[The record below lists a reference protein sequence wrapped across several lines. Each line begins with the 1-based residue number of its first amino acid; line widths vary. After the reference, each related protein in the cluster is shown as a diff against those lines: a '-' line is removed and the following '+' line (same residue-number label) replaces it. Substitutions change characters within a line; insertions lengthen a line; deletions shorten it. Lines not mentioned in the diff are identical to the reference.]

1 MAYGKVRVDQIQSS
15 TRTVDVDN
23 LATTAVA
30 TQSVAGLLSAT
41 DKTKLDGVA
50 AGAEVNVNAD
60 WNAGSG
66 DAQILNKPTIGT
78 SANNL
83 VQLDGSARLP
93 AVDGSQL
100 TGLVAATDLSYTAS
114 TRVIASSTGTDA
126 TLTLVTSTD
135 AGLAPASGGGTTN
148 FLRADGTFAA
158 PPGGSPGGSTTQVQF
173 NNAGAFGGDADLTW
187 NSTTNVLGITGDV
200 NLSDGG
206 TYTTTLQTIT
216 PTADRTISLPNATG
230 TVALVAGSSGQLLYN
245 NAGVNAGA
253 STLTYDSSILTTSG
267 RFINSYNATA
277 SSPAKAFTGTWFT
290 GGTGTTTKPQVL
302 IEPTGATSTAWS
314 TSGTGLGVN
323 AASGFTGNLLD
334 LQVNGTSQFKFSS
347 TGNILARDT
356 GSRIAQYCGPSDTSR
371 GIRVDSGAIYFVGG
385 NRDSIIVDTAG
396 SSNGDIYLRD
406 THILNWSTG
415 NSDANKTAR
424 LSVTCDAADTLAQ
437 RRGTNAQTF
446 RVYNTY
452 TSGTNYELGKLE
464 WASNV
469 FRIGTEKGSG
479 GGTARALE
487 FQTDGT
493 TRLTITTAGTPQ
505 VQIKTQTT
513 SFNDNILLTTTSN
526 GIATIWDSNATDFG
540 RLNFGGTTTSF
551 PALKRSSAI
560 LQARLAD
567 DSAYTTIDAQHRL
580 QGTAPASAT
589 ATGTTGDIRFD
600 ADFIYICTATNT
612 WKRAALTTW

>member
-23 LATTAVA
+23 LATTDVA

-126 TLTLVTSTD
+126 TLTLMTSTD

-158 PPGGSPGGSTTQVQF
+158 PPGGSPGGSNTQIQF
-173 NNAGAFGGDADLTW
+173 NDSSAFGGDADLTW
-187 NSTTNVLGITGDV
+187 NKTTNVLGVTGDV

-230 TVALVAGSSGQLLYN
+230 TVALVAGSSGQLLWN

-253 STLTYDSSILTTSG
+253 STLTYDGTNVTLSG
-267 RFINSYNATA
+267 RFISSLNGAA
-277 SSPAKAFTGTWFT
+277 SAPPGTFTGTWFT

-323 AASGFTGNLLD
+323 AASGFGGNLLD
-334 LQVNGTSQFKFSS
+334 LQVNGTSVARVAS
-347 TGNILARDT
+347 TGALNLSSGLTLGATPTITATGLVSFATSGAGQNFTFNQSVAATAFRAVSFGTTKNSANGDT
-356 GSRIAQYCGPSDTSR
+356 VDFFGGDVGFGSNFTGGNCIVRAGR
-371 GIRVDSGAIYFVGG
+371 GRGTGDSGAIIFSTAAGG
-385 NRDSIIVDTAG
+385 ASG
-396 SSNGDIYLRD
+396 STINEVVER
-406 THILNWSTG
+406 
-415 NSDANKTAR
+415 
-424 LSVTCDAADTLAQ
+424 
-437 RRGTNAQTF
+437 F
-446 RVYNTY
+446 RVTP
-452 TSGTNYELGKLE
+452 
-464 WASNV
+464 
-469 FRIGTEKGSG
+469 
-479 GGTARALE
+479 
-487 FQTDGT
+487 
-493 TRLTITTAGTPQ
+493 AGLFSAAEAFNF
-505 VQIKTQTT
+505 
-513 SFNDNILLTTTSN
+513 SF
-526 GIATIWDSNATDFG
+526 
-540 RLNFGGTTTSF
+540 GTTTGT
-551 PALKRSSAI
+551 KI
-560 LQARLAD
+560 
-567 DSAYTTIDAQHRL
+567 
-580 QGTAPASAT
+580 GTATTEKLGFYNAT
-589 ATGTTGDIRFD
+589 PVVQPVAVADATTSVDVITQFNALLSRMRDLGLI
-600 ADFIYICTATNT
+600 AT
-612 WKRAALTTW
+612 